1 MKIFNSRTQVER
13 SVLTERQCWENTQY
27 STRKCLDFIEITTLV
42 KDDVLKET
50 ICCTS
55 HKLGAELGKI
65 HDRACRRIKSNRTL
79 IKLSNRKDCLQVLRA
94 KKRLKN
100 LDGIAFNLPRDNK
113 IFITKLFVAITGG
126 CGTSLNALRVITK
139 SIIFTLTMELSV
151 TDLEKARGRAPNLFF
166 AITCFFAIAL
176 KNYKLCNLKLN

>member
-1 MKIFNSRTQVER
+1 M
-13 SVLTERQCWENTQY
+13 
-27 STRKCLDFIEITTLV
+27 
-42 KDDVLKET
+42 LKET
-50 ICCTS
+50 ICYTS

-126 CGTSLNALRVITK
+126 RGTSLNALRVITK
-139 SIIFTLTMELSV
+139 SISFTLTMELPV
-151 TDLEKARGRAPNLFF
+151 TDLEKARGSRAQPIFCNHLFF
-166 AITCFFAIAL
+166 
-176 KNYKLCNLKLN
+176 CNRFKELQTV